1 MRKFWFSSA
10 LVASAA
16 AGALLLGACKAQDG
30 AGAAQQ
36 SATVGQSAP
45 QQPAAPAAQQ
55 QPAAQAGQPAD
66 GVRRLGPAELQKMI
80 EAGEAVA
87 VDVRSQGSFDQGHI
101 KGSLSIPRKE
111 LPSRLSELPKDKLVV
126 FYCA

>member
-1 MRKFWFSSA
+1 MRKFRFNSASA
-10 LVASAA
+10 LAAAAA

-36 SATVGQSAP
+36 AASTG
-45 QQPAAPAAQQ
+45 QPAQAQKEAPAQQ
-55 QPAAQAGQPAD
+55 QQQSD
-66 GVRRLGPAELQKMI
+66 GVRRIGPAELQKMI

-87 VDVRSQGSFDQGHI
+87 VDVRSKASYDQGHI
-101 KGSLSIPRKE
+101 KGSLSIPRDE
-111 LPSRLSELPKDKLVV
+111 LPSRLSELPKDKLAV

>member
-1 MRKFWFSSA
+1 MRKFRFSSA

-30 AGAAQQ
+30 AGSAQQ
-36 SATVGQSAP
+36 SASAG
-45 QQPAAPAAQQ
+45 QPAQAQK
-55 QPAAQAGQPAD
+55 PAAQAQPSD
-66 GVRRLGPAELQKMI
+66 GVRRVGPAELQKMI

-87 VDVRSQGSFDQGHI
+87 VDVRSEANFDQGHI
-101 KGSLSIPRKE
+101 KGSLSIPRDE
-111 LPSRLSELPKDKLVV
+111 LASRLSELPKDKLLV